1 MTRVALLAPMRQ
13 ELAPLVR
20 KLALRRTATDPAQYV
35 GLAGR
40 IEVVAML
47 TGIGMQAAAAA
58 TERLLDATK
67 LDHVFVVG
75 IAGGV
80 DARQPIGASIA
91 PELVVD
97 SASGHEYRP
106 VQLGELPPRGRLLTS
121 DQLVS
126 GLDRAAELKHS
137 GVVGLDMETAAVA
150 AVCERRG
157 CPWSVFRAISDRV
170 TDGTTDPAVL
180 ALAGPDGSG
189 DLRAVARYLLA
200 RPWRIVR
207 LARLGLGSWRAANAA
222 ADAAIRACA
231 RLGGPSA
238 GSGLP

>member
-1 MTRVALLAPMRQ
+1 MTRVGLLAPMRQ

-20 KLALRRTATDPAQYV
+20 RLRLRRAETDTALYV

-40 IEVVAML
+40 IEIVAAL
-47 TGIGMQAAAAA
+47 TGIGTQAAAAA

-67 LDHVFVVG
+67 LDHVLVVG

-80 DARQPIGASIA
+80 DAEQRIGSLIA
-91 PELVVD
+91 PEVVVD
-97 SASGHEYRP
+97 FASGHEYRP
-106 VQLGELPPRGRLLTS
+106 VQLGELPPRGRLVTS
-121 DQLVS
+121 DQLVT
-126 GLDRAAELKHS
+126 GQGEAAELKRN
-137 GVVGLDMETAAVA
+137 GVVGLDMETAAIA

-180 ALAGPDGSG
+180 ALAGPDGGG
-189 DLRAVARYLLA
+189 DAGAVARYLLA

-207 LARLGLGSWRAANAA
+207 LMRLALGTLRAANAA

-231 RLGGPSA
+231 RLESSDSPQ
-238 GSGLP
+238 